1 MNSSPQNLHTLKS
14 NVVAQKTN
22 CLQQKTV
29 EQVEKWRSE
38 LLYLDSSNIKIQEA
52 IVIQNVIETAL
63 CKSIPLLCEIREALD
78 KLLLLEISQYP
89 NFIATLENISQ
100 LHDRHQTLTKLLLAN
115 WKFTSS
121 EPHHS
126 NQDNHS
132 STYVK
137 YYYFPE
143 LGCTEQK
150 IEVSIPNF
158 EVPNPVLALIN
169 LMLAIKFKDQYVILL
184 SNSKMKFLGTL
195 VSKEQTICIQNLFY
209 DESSF
214 NIFPKTKITFPVFYQ
229 KKTFNSL
236 YFHSFSSF
244 PENLQAPAYYQF
256 LNDYTIGMEITT
268 TRGSNISLATVVIDW
283 TLEQVGFQE
292 VVEIFP
298 ITNSTCTFSSI
309 GQHSSIG
316 SSSINGEIS
325 FLEASCDLFY
335 FPKSVYEWKYI
346 LPVLFVVSDT
356 DNVSSVPHTLTLV
369 SIDQK
374 LNFTYR
380 RSRQDS
386 SCEMITTSFPKI
398 FKIINWKMSVND
410 AWLSLVKGLS
420 GFYTNLIKKY
430 NVSVVKNKRDYSSIQ
445 FIAEMVTAQRK
456 MKETNIELFTSLC
469 K

>member
-1 MNSSPQNLHTLKS
+1 L
-14 NVVAQKTN
+14 
-22 CLQQKTV
+22 
-29 EQVEKWRSE
+29 
-38 LLYLDSSNIKIQEA
+38 
-52 IVIQNVIETAL
+52 ET
-63 CKSIPLLCEIREALD
+63 
-78 KLLLLEISQYP
+78 SQYP

-100 LHDRHQTLTKLLLAN
+100 LHDRHQTLTKLLLSN

-121 EPHHS
+121 EPQTNA
-126 NQDNHS
+126 NQENHS
-132 STYVK
+132 STHVK

-150 IEVSIPNF
+150 LEVSIPNF

-169 LMLAIKFKDQYVILL
+169 LMLAIKFKDQYVMLL
-184 SNSKMKFLGTL
+184 SNSTMKFLGTL
-195 VSKEQTICIQNLFY
+195 ISKEQTICIQNLFY

-214 NIFPKTKITFPVFYQ
+214 NIFPKTKITFPAFYE

-244 PENLQAPAYYQF
+244 PENLQAPVYYQF
-256 LNDYTIGMEITT
+256 LNDYTVGMEITT
-268 TRGSNISLATVVIDW
+268 TSGSKISLATVVIDW
-283 TLEQVGFQE
+283 TFEQVEFQE
-292 VVEIFP
+292 VVNIFP
-298 ITNSTCTFSSI
+298 LTNLTCSFSSI

-316 SSSINGEIS
+316 SSSIGGSITS
-325 FLEASCDLFY
+325 LEASCDLFY
-335 FPKSVYEWKYI
+335 FSKSVYEWKYI
-346 LPVLFVVSDT
+346 LPVLFVVSDI
-356 DNVSSVPHTLTLV
+356 DNVLSVPNTFTLV
-369 SIDQK
+369 SVDQK

-380 RSRQDS
+380 RSS
-386 SCEMITTSFPKI
+386 SCEMIIANFPKI

-430 NVSVVKNKRDYSSIQ
+430 NLSVVKNKRDCSSIQ